1 MLLDTLPLA
10 LRVKEVFPALLLA
23 FWFIGGFAIYIA
35 LVRQTKA
42 RPPVGPGE
50 EPRRFG
56 LPEAVVAAMLT
67 FLLLYGLFIT
77 IRRPAAKLHD
87 DALVQTLFFVLVIVL
102 VIAAFLRV
110 RGFNLSAA
118 AGFSKISF
126 LRALSIVIVLL
137 IAAYPLIAMADAITQ
152 RFLGAGSSRQSIVEF
167 FSGSSTIGQR
177 VMIIF
182 FAVAVAPPAEEF
194 LFRFFLYG
202 VLRRYVGRFMGLVSN
217 ALLFAA
223 VHTHLPSFAP
233 LFVLGSCFTL
243 AYEWSGSILVSM
255 TMHALFNSVSLIA
268 LAFPDW
274 FSQ

>member
-1 MLLDTLPLA
+1 M
-10 LRVKEVFPALLLA
+10 
-23 FWFIGGFAIYIA
+23 
-35 LVRQTKA
+35 
-42 RPPVGPGE
+42 
-50 EPRRFG
+50 
-56 LPEAVVAAMLT
+56 
-67 FLLLYGLFIT
+67 
-77 IRRPAAKLHD
+77 
-87 DALVQTLFFVLVIVL
+87 
-102 VIAAFLRV
+102 IAAFLRL
-110 RGFNLSAA
+110 RGFNLSAV

-126 LRALSIVIVLL
+126 LRALSIGIVLL

-152 RFLGAGSSRQSIVEF
+152 RFLGAGSSRQSIVEL
-167 FSGSSTIGQR
+167 FSGSSTIEQR
-177 VMIIF
+177 MMIIF
-182 FAVAVAPPAEEF
+182 FAVAIAPPAEEF

-202 VLRRYVGRFMGLVSN
+202 VLRRYVGRFLGLVSN

-268 LAFPDW
+268 LAFPDI

>member
-1 MLLDTLPLA
+1 
-10 LRVKEVFPALLLA
+10 
-23 FWFIGGFAIYIA
+23 
-35 LVRQTKA
+35 
-42 RPPVGPGE
+42 
-50 EPRRFG
+50 
-56 LPEAVVAAMLT
+56 MLT

-126 LRALSIVIVLL
+126 LRALSIGIVLL

-268 LAFPDW
+268 LAFPDL